1 MHSSDISWSF
11 VEYVL
16 SVHFWGTDLYLLF
29 DVSGECMMICKS
41 NYFFTGMYILLK
53 WSLDRSSEFILTVWH
68 VFLSW
73 PYDLHAYIKD
83 IHQPVYIIYWKFLC

>member
-1 MHSSDISWSF
+1 MHSSDISFWSF

-41 NYFFTGMYILLK
+41 NYFFY
-53 WSLDRSSEFILTVWH
+53 RYVH
-68 VFLSW
+68 
-73 PYDLHAYIKD
+73 
-83 IHQPVYIIYWKFLC
+83 

>member
-1 MHSSDISWSF
+1 MHSSDISFWSF

-41 NYFFTGMYILLK
+41 TYFFY
-53 WSLDRSSEFILTVWH
+53 RYV
-68 VFLSW
+68 
-73 PYDLHAYIKD
+73 DLIKME
-83 IHQPVYIIYWKFLC
+83 PG

>member
-1 MHSSDISWSF
+1 MHSSDISFWSF

-16 SVHFWGTDLYLLF
+16 SVHFWGTDSYLLF
-29 DVSGECMMICKS
+29 DESGECMMICKS

-53 WSLDRSSEFILTVWH
+53 WVHFNRVTCV
-68 VFLSW
+68 LSW

-83 IHQPVYIIYWKFLC
+83 IHQPVYISY

>member
-1 MHSSDISWSF
+1 MHSSDISFWSF

-41 NYFFTGMYILLK
+41 NNFFY
-53 WSLDRSSEFILTVWH
+53 RYV
-68 VFLSW
+68 
-73 PYDLHAYIKD
+73 DLIKME
-83 IHQPVYIIYWKFLC
+83 PG